1 MFSCRKSLKVHM
13 VIILETQLQRGDRDG
28 VNKDRVDEE
37 DMADK
42 EDRADEVQAE
52 EDEGELVGMGNTLRI
67 QTLYYKVKAPG

>member
-1 MFSCRKSLKVHM
+1 M
-13 VIILETQLQRGDRDG
+13 TQLKRGDGDG
-28 VNKDRVDEE
+28 ANEDRVDE
-37 DMADK
+37 